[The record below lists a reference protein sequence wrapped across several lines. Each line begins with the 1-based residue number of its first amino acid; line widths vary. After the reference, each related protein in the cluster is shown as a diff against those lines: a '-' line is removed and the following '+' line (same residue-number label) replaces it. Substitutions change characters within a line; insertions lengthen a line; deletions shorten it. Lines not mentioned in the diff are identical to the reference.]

1 MEWKNLYR
9 GFIIGLANLIPGVSG
24 GTMAVVLGVYE
35 QLLEAISGFFSRD
48 WKDHLGFL
56 VPLGAGIGLA
66 LLSFSRLIDFLL
78 QNYYQ
83 PTQFFFIGLIIGTI
97 PILVK
102 QAEPRNNFLSR
113 HWVVLILAAFLVA
126 AMAFINPGT
135 SSEPIISL
143 NILSVIGLFFSGWLT
158 SLAMLL
164 PGISGS
170 FILILLG
177 VYSTAIY
184 ALSTLNLPIIIIIG
198 AGVIVGFAA
207 SSKGIRY
214 VLIRYPHMTYG
225 AILGLLI
232 GSVFAVFPGVSSH
245 MSTNIM
251 SIISF
256 GLGLALAQLFGSK

>member
-35 QLLEAISGFFSRD
+35 QLIEAISGFFSRD

-113 HWVVLILAAFLVA
+113 HWVVL
-126 AMAFINPGT
+126 
-135 SSEPIISL
+135 
-143 NILSVIGLFFSGWLT
+143 
-158 SLAMLL
+158 
-164 PGISGS
+164 
-170 FILILLG
+170 
-177 VYSTAIY
+177 
-184 ALSTLNLPIIIIIG
+184 
-198 AGVIVGFAA
+198 
-207 SSKGIRY
+207 
-214 VLIRYPHMTYG
+214 
-225 AILGLLI
+225 
-232 GSVFAVFPGVSSH
+232 
-245 MSTNIM
+245 
-251 SIISF
+251 
-256 GLGLALAQLFGSK
+256 